1 MREVLTALAARRDFR
16 VAVVSGRALSDL
28 RARCPVPGCWYVG
41 GHGNET
47 TPGAG
52 DNLGPQQP
60 GPAPPRAQAMRQRL
74 AEIAASLRQRLPQWP
89 GVRLEA
95 KPYSLAL
102 HYRQAPQW
110 EEAIRELVSRY
121 AAGGGLRTLAGR
133 CVIELLPD
141 DALTK
146 GHALERLLHRLGCD
160 LAFYFGD
167 DTTDEDVFRL
177 REPRLI
183 GIKVESREN
192 PAPSAAA
199 YAVGSPREVL
209 LALQEIAHLRPVPT
223 TAHAAKKNMHNE
235 AIQP

>member
-1 MREVLTALAARRDFR
+1 MLEVLSALAARRDFR

-52 DNLGPQQP
+52 DDLGPP
-60 GPAPPRAQAMRQRL
+60 PAPPRAQAMRQRL
-74 AEIAASLRQRLPQWP
+74 AEIAATLRERLPQWP

-102 HYRQAPQW
+102 HFRQAPEW
-110 EEAIRELVSRY
+110 EEPIRELVSGY
-121 AAGGGLRTLAGR
+121 AAGDGFRTLSGR
-133 CVIELLPD
+133 QVIELLPD

-146 GHALERLLHRLGCD
+146 GHALERLLRRLGCD

-177 REPRLI
+177 HNPQLL

-192 PAPSAAA
+192 PAPSAAD

-209 LALQEIAHLRPVPT
+209 LALHEIAHLRPLPT
-223 TAHAAKKNMHNE
+223 TAHPAKKNMHNE